1 MLVLLFL
8 LISRLINRSGLRIS
22 HSKVFSSVSTISN
35 QKFFRLVDYNLVENE
50 KEKKISI
57 LHESYFFLTTIR
69 EKSASFIYPFLFFFR
84 ETPGP
89 WRVDGGVSWRNDLK
103 IPDRGYSRQRRE
115 CQHQSKVIW
124 FTISA

>member
-1 MLVLLFL
+1 ML

-69 EKSASFIYPFLFFFR
+69 EKSASFIYSFLFCS
-84 ETPGP
+84 G
-89 WRVDGGVSWRNDLK
+89 K
-103 IPDRGYSRQRRE
+103 
-115 CQHQSKVIW
+115 HQALDVWMAEFLDAMISKSLTEDILDNVENVNINPK
-124 FTISA
+124 